1 MKKVFVCQVD
11 VCAKNEARQLFA
23 LFLKK
28 QSEFKMDEVDK
39 SLLDY
44 EATDIE
50 HALSHA
56 KREA

>member
-1 MKKVFVCQVD
+1 VCQVD